1 MALFAEGQLGAYS
14 TRSRKLSQTPG
25 LGGLSCSG
33 VLLWGPA
40 AATCF
45 PRTESSH
52 LRPPLLLSAWG
63 ALSRTQGGQRP
74 WLLCSRSEVNE
85 HSLQFPLKA
94 VY

>member
-25 LGGLSCSG
+25 MVGA

-74 WLLCSRSEVNE
+74 RLLCSRSEVNA
-85 HSLQFPLKA
+85 HTLQFPLKA